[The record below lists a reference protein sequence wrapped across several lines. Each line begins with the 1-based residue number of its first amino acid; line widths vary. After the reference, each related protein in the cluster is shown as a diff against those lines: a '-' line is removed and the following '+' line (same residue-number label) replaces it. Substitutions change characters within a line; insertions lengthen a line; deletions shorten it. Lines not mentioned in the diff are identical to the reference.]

1 MKTVGIICEYNP
13 FHEGHE
19 YMINELRRGGAE
31 SVICIMSGNAVQ
43 RGELAILPKDR
54 RAAAA
59 LASGAD
65 AVLEL
70 PYPWCAA
77 SAEFFARAGVYAL
90 AALGVDTIAFGSE
103 CADAEALSAAARRAA
118 RLSPR
123 SAEDRGST
131 GSAEEYFN
139 ALGDIKPNPND
150 ILAVEY
156 LKAVFKMK
164 LPLDFEV
171 IRRVGAGYNDSE
183 RGEGYPSATAVR
195 AALVAGEGYFGLP
208 AASAAVLDEA
218 LASGEAPVCIKNA
231 EAAMLAFWRMARDS
245 EALSALAECGGGV
258 AGRLHS
264 CAVKAASAEEFFA
277 LAATKKYTNARLR
290 RAALFGLTGVTYADL
305 DALPAYLNL
314 LAVNKNGRA
323 FISAAKRRGGIEIVT
338 KPSRIPDTAA
348 ARRQSELARN
358 LDAIYTLAMPKKR
371 ENGFFLTKS
380 PIITEIS

>member
-1 MKTVGIICEYNP
+1 
-13 FHEGHE
+13 
-19 YMINELRRGGAE
+19 L
-31 SVICIMSGNAVQ
+31 
-43 RGELAILPKDR
+43 L
-54 RAAAA
+54 
-59 LASGAD
+59 
-65 AVLEL
+65 
-70 PYPWCAA
+70 
-77 SAEFFARAGVYAL
+77 
-90 AALGVDTIAFGSE
+90 
-103 CADAEALSAAARRAA
+103 
-118 RLSPR
+118 
-123 SAEDRGST
+123 
-131 GSAEEYFN
+131 
-139 ALGDIKPNPND
+139 
-150 ILAVEY
+150 
-156 LKAVFKMK
+156 
-164 LPLDFEV
+164 
-171 IRRVGAGYNDSE
+171 
-183 RGEGYPSATAVR
+183 
-195 AALVAGEGYFGLP
+195 AGEGYFGLP
-208 AASAAVLDEA
+208 AASATVLDEA
-218 LASGEAPVCIKNA
+218 LASGEAPVCIKHA

>member
-31 SVICIMSGNAVQ
+31 KIICVMSGNAVQ
-43 RGELAILPKDR
+43 RGELAILPKNR

-59 LASGAD
+59 VMSGAD
-65 AVLEL
+65 AVFEL

-123 SAEDRGST
+123 SAEEIGET
-131 GSAEEYFN
+131 GNAEEYFN
-139 ALGDIKPNPND
+139 ALGDIKPSPND

-164 LPLDFEV
+164 LPLDFQV
-171 IRRVGAGYNDSE
+171 IRRVGAGYNDSK

-195 AALVAGEGYFGLP
+195 TALLAGDGYFGLP
-208 AASAAVLDEA
+208 TASAAVLDEA
-218 LASGEAPVCIKNA
+218 LASGEAPTCIRNA

-245 EALSALAECGGGV
+245 ELNSTLAECGGGV
-258 AGRLHS
+258 AQRLHS
-264 CAVKAASAEEFFA
+264 CAAKASSAEEFFA

-290 RAALFGLTGVTYADL
+290 RAALFGMTGVTYQDL

-323 FISAAKRRGGIEIVT
+323 FVSAAKRRGEIAIVT
-338 KPSRIPDTAA
+338 KPSRIPDSDG
-348 ARRQSELARN
+348 ARRQNELARN

-371 ENGFFLTKS
+371 ENGFFFTKS
-380 PIITEIS
+380 PFITEIY